1 MVNDNLERASAEDL
15 LNHQFTKIYEDEE
28 GKVVF
33 FSSEYQ
39 RNCGLDLQS
48 IDWSFILV
56 QLSNIASIYIDFWN
70 RSA

>member
-33 FSSEYQ
+33 FHLNMISKK
-39 RNCGLDLQS
+39 L
-48 IDWSFILV
+48 WP
-56 QLSNIASIYIDFWN
+56 
-70 RSA
+70 

>member
-33 FSSEYQ
+33 
-39 RNCGLDLQS
+39 
-48 IDWSFILV
+48 LV
-56 QLSNIASIYIDFWN
+56 AKLLYK
-70 RSA
+70 R